1 MMKYLDEYR
10 DPTVARGLARAIATA
25 VRPGRPYRLMEFCG
39 GHTHAIVNQGLAHLL
54 PEAVH
59 LIHGPGC
66 PVCVLPVGRLDMA
79 LALVRA
85 HPEVTLCTYGDL
97 MRVPASGGD
106 TLHRARADGAD
117 VRMVYSTLDVL
128 TLARD
133 NPGRSVVFMAIGFE
147 TTTPPTAL
155 LLSQARA
162 EGLANLSV
170 FCNHVLT
177 PPAIG
182 AILGGVGSDSP
193 LDGVIGPAHVSTVIG
208 SEAYRPGAERF
219 RVPVVI
225 AGFEPL
231 DILRAILMLIRQ
243 INDSRAE
250 VETEYTR
257 AVRPDG
263 NAKAQAVMESVF
275 SVRPSFEW
283 RGLGALPDSALGIR
297 DAFAAW
303 DAERRFDMPPL
314 TGREN
319 PACDCGSVLKGALDP
334 RDCRLFGRGCT
345 PERPQGACM
354 VSAEGACAAAWTQ
367 GPSPAHAARA
377 GESANTRVA
386 PDSAVI

>member
-1 MMKYLDEYR
+1 MKYLDDYR
-10 DPTVARGLARAIATA
+10 DPALARGLARAIAA
-25 VRPGRPYRLMEFCG
+25 EVRPDRTYRLMEFCG

-54 PEAVH
+54 PDAVR

-79 LALVRA
+79 LALVRD
-85 HPEVTLCTYGDL
+85 HPEVILCTYGDM
-97 MRVPASGGD
+97 MRVPASGGE
-106 TLHRARADGAD
+106 TLQKARAAGAD
-117 VRMVYSTLDVL
+117 VRMVYSTLDAL
-128 TLARD
+128 ALARAHPD
-133 NPGRSVVFMAIGFE
+133 RPVVFLAIGFE

-155 LLSQARA
+155 LLTQARDA
-162 EGLANLSV
+162 GLPNLSV

-182 AILGGVGSDSP
+182 AILGGAGEAKP
-193 LDGVIGPAHVSTVIG
+193 LDGIIGPAHVSTVIG
-208 SEAYRPGAERF
+208 SEAYRAGAARF
-219 RVPVVI
+219 GVPVVI

-231 DILRAILMLIRQ
+231 DILRAVLMLIRQ
-243 INDSRAE
+243 INDGRAE

-263 NAKAQAVMESVF
+263 NPKARALMEEVF
-275 SVRPSFEW
+275 ILRASFEW
-283 RGLGALPDSALGIR
+283 RGLGALPDSALAIR
-297 DAFAAW
+297 DDFAAW
-303 DAERRFDMPPL
+303 DAERRFAMPPL

-319 PACDCGSVLKGALDP
+319 PACECGSVLMGALDP

-367 GPSPAHAARA
+367 GPSPSHAHAARSREDA
-377 GESANTRVA
+377 
-386 PDSAVI
+386 